1 MISEYLYIALFT
13 LMISS
18 PLFSFFSWKIKNVI
32 SFIIVFISLALVI
45 FLVSLLYVYPSKYL
59 NFTINEIS
67 FLFLIVNA
75 IVSFAVSLYSY
86 SYGVENKFLTA
97 FLIFSYSMDLMYLSS
112 DILTL
117 YIFFEISAIVSIYL
131 ISYSKGLAFEA
142 SFKYYVLSIFS
153 SSFIIGGIACYG
165 SNFLIPLKGTLNA
178 ISTILFFVGFGTKSA
193 LFPFHAWLPDAHSEA
208 PTPISAMLSGPM
220 LNTGAY
226 GILMTITPVIQQTS
240 VLQTIFLIIG
250 GLTIFL
256 GSSFALTQKDVKRAL
271 AYSSIG
277 QLGYIVTSFSL
288 GTYAGIIAGIFYA
301 IVHASTKAL
310 LFLSSG
316 VAVKATGSREID
328 KMGGLKDSMP
338 FSTWTFGIGAWTL
351 SGLPPFPG
359 FFAKIF
365 VLYALVSYYTVS
377 TNPSIIFAFILA
389 LVSTFIT
396 MTYTIRRLWHGIYLG
411 ESKDVKFKESVFFRI
426 PEIILST
433 LILSFTFLP
442 FMLEVVS

>member
-18 PLFSFFSWKIKNVI
+18 PLFSFFCWKIKNEL
-32 SFIIVFISLALVI
+32 SFIIVFISLALTI
-45 FLVSLLYVYPSKYL
+45 FLVTFLYLYPSSYL
-59 NFTINEIS
+59 KFTINEIN
-67 FLFLIVNA
+67 FLFLIVNTV
-75 IVSFAVSLYSY
+75 VSFAVSLYSY

-97 FLIFSYSMDLMYLSS
+97 FLIYSYSMDLMLLSS
-112 DILTL
+112 DIITL
-117 YIFFEISAIVSIYL
+117 YVFFEISAIVSIYL
-131 ISYSKGLAFEA
+131 IAYSKGLAFEA

-153 SSFIIGGIACYG
+153 SSFIIGGIAFYG
-165 SNFLIPLKGTLNA
+165 SDFSIPLKGIANS

-193 LFPFHAWLPDAHSEA
+193 VFPFHAWLPDAHSEA

-226 GILMTITPVIQQTS
+226 GILMTVTPMLPYINT
-240 VLQTIFLIIG
+240 LQSILIIIG

-277 QLGYIVTSFSL
+277 QLGCIITSFSL
-288 GTYAGIIAGIFYA
+288 GTDIGIIAGIFYA
-301 IVHASTKAL
+301 MVHASTKAM

-316 VAVKATGSREID
+316 VAVKAVGSRDID
-328 KMGGLKDSMP
+328 KMGGLKENLP
-338 FSTWTFGIGAWTL
+338 FSSWTFGIGAWTL

-359 FFAKIF
+359 FFAKLF
-365 VLYALVSYYTVS
+365 VFYALVSYYFIS
-377 TNPSIIFAFILA
+377 LNPAAIFALVLA
-389 LVSTFIT
+389 VASAFLT

-411 ESKDVKFKESVFFRI
+411 EKKNINFRESGFFI
-426 PEIILST
+426 VPEIILAIFIVS
-433 LILSFTFLP
+433 LSVLP
-442 FMLEVVS
+442 FLMEVEA